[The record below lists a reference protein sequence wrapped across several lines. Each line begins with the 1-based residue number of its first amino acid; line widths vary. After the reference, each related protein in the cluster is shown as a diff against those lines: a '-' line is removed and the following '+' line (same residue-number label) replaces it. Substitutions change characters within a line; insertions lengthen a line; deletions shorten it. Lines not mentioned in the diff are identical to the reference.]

1 MLKSIMYKVGILR
14 TAWDDLER
22 IADMHLS
29 LVGPKS
35 AKKITDGILD
45 SIDTLKISPYGYPT
59 VPDKDLAELGY
70 RMVIY
75 KKYLAIY
82 RIIDDVVYVY
92 HIADGRSNYPQI
104 VKGYKFQ

>member
-1 MLKSIMYKVGILR
+1 MYRVEILR
-14 TAWDDLER
+14 PAWDDLER

-35 AKKITDGILD
+35 AQKLTDGILD

-59 VPDKDLAELGY
+59 VPDEELAEIGY

-75 KKYLAIY
+75 KKYLCIY
-82 RIIDDVVYVY
+82 RVIDEVVYVY
-92 HIADGRSNYPQI
+92 HIADGRTNYPQI
-104 VKGYKFQ
+104 IKGYK